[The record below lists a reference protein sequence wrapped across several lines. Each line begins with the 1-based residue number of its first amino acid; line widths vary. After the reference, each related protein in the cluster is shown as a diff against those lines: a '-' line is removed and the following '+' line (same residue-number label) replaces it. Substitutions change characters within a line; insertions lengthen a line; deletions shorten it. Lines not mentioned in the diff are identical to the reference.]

1 MKRNLLISLFILTA
15 GCSSP
20 APVEKSAPAPAP
32 VKVDPYPGK
41 AVCFLLIDAQTGQI
55 QKSVN
60 EENCNIQLPAC
71 STFKVPLA
79 VMGFDSGILKN
90 ESTKFKW
97 NKQKHSIEAWNQD
110 QTAASW
116 MKNST
121 VWYSQ
126 VLTGKMGFQKLQ
138 NYLRKFDYG
147 NQDLSGGIKTAW
159 LTPASFIN
167 EEKGF
172 SLKISAFQQTDF
184 LKKLL
189 YDKLPATKK
198 SQDLTKKIILL
209 ETTPAGNKFSGK
221 TGSGYTDTTLKR
233 RIGWFVGTLTTKDHQ
248 YVFATNFTDTVD
260 VENGEYGSR
269 YAKELAI
276 EQLKEEGLW

>member
-1 MKRNLLISLFILTA
+1 MKVLSILLIPALFL

-20 APVEKSAPAPAP
+20 APKQTPAPAITAAP
-32 VKVDPYPGK
+32 ADPYPDK

-60 EENCNIQLPAC
+60 EENCQVQRPAC

-97 NKQKHSIEAWNQD
+97 NGKKHSIAEWNKD

-138 NYLRKFDYG
+138 SYLRKFDYG
-147 NQDLSGGIKTAW
+147 NQDISGGLKTAW
-159 LTPASFIN
+159 LTPASFTPD
-167 EEKGF
+167 EKGF
-172 SLKISAFQQTDF
+172 SLRISGFEQTDF

-198 SQDLTKKIILL
+198 SQELTKKIMFL
-209 ETTPAGNKFSGK
+209 EKTPKGYDFSGK
-221 TGSGYTDTTLKR
+221 TGSGYTDETLKR
-233 RIGWFVGTLTTKDHQ
+233 RIGWFVGTLTTTDRQ
-248 YVFATNFTDTVD
+248 YVFATNYIDTVD
-260 VENGEYGSR
+260 VENAEYGSR
-269 YAKELAI
+269 YAKQLTI
-276 EQLKEEGLW
+276 DLLKEENLW

>member
-1 MKRNLLISLFILTA
+1 MKLIPLFLIPALLGA
-15 GCSSP
+15 CSSP
-20 APVEKSAPAPAP
+20 APKDVPAPTAAAPA
-32 VKVDPYPGK
+32 DPYPGK

-60 EENCNIQLPAC
+60 EENCKVQLSAC

-79 VMGFDSGILKN
+79 VMAFDSGILKN
-90 ESTKFKW
+90 ESSRFKW
-97 NKQKHSIEAWNQD
+97 NGDHHTIEAWNQD

-126 VLTGKMGFQKLQ
+126 VITKKMGFQKLQ
-138 NYLRKFDYG
+138 SYLRKFDYG
-147 NQDLSGGIKTAW
+147 NQDISGGIKTAW

-172 SLKISAFQQTDF
+172 TLKISGFEQTDF

-189 YDKLPATKK
+189 YNKLPVSK
-198 SQDLTKKIILL
+198 SSQELTKKIIFL
-209 ETTPAGNKFSGK
+209 EKTEKGYNFSGK
-221 TGSGYTDTTLKR
+221 TGSGYTDGTLKR
-233 RIGWFVGTLTTKDHQ
+233 RIGWFVGMLTTPDRE
-248 YVFATNFTDTVD
+248 YVFASNFIDTQD
-260 VENGEYGSR
+260 TLNGEYGSR
-269 YAKELAI
+269 YAKEQAI
-276 EQLKEEGLW
+276 KLLKQEGLW